1 MSSLKLSNA
10 ESLNT
15 QSKFFNELLEE
26 QKLTDVTLASDDGFQ
41 IEVHKTVISA
51 SSLFFREVV
60 MNSNNLKPFIYLR
73 GVKQE
78 ILQSLLNFI
87 YVGETVVKTETVDD
101 LVAIGHE
108 LKIIGI
114 MEMEVQDG
122 STRMEETEESE
133 NLETPLNLSRTCE
146 ASPSK
151 TVKCE
156 QDANVIDNTE
166 ICSSEVTPSDLAM
179 KVDKKLPQKKKGTVR
194 QENNISVD
202 TWKGQN
208 VFPLIPVDPNNIK
221 KFTSDMARSYLKKC
235 FNILGYG
242 KGKFKKYGEKK
253 HKPAGWPE
261 ELSWTSFKAPSSAK
275 ISEVKTICRALFKLH
290 MKGINFDTYY
300 QGAGGWKW
308 VAGESN

>member
-10 ESLNT
+10 EGLNT
-15 QSKFFNELLEE
+15 QTKFYNELLEE
-26 QKLTDVTLASDDGFQ
+26 QKLTDVTLACDDGFQ
-41 IEVHKTVISA
+41 IEVHKTIVSA
-51 SSLFFREVV
+51 SSMFLREVV
-60 MNSNNLKPFIYLR
+60 MNSNNPKPFIYLR

-133 NLETPLNLSRTCE
+133 NMEKPLNLSRTCE

-151 TVKCE
+151 PVKCE
-156 QDANVIDNTE
+156 QDANVIDNTN
-166 ICSSEVTPSDLAM
+166 ICSSETRFYE
-179 KVDKKLPQKKKGTVR
+179 KLPQKKEGTVR
-194 QENNISVD
+194 QENNVSVD

-208 VFPLIPVDPNNIK
+208 IFPLVPVDPNNIK
-221 KFTSDMARSYLKKC
+221 QFTWQMARSYLKKC

-275 ISEVKTICRALFKLH
+275 ISEVKIICRALFRHH

-308 VAGESN
+308 IAGESN